1 MLVERGHI
9 YIAQP
14 PLYKVKRGK
23 HEEYVKD
30 DNALNALLLNS
41 ALENSALYVNVGA
54 PPLQGSGLEM
64 LARKYNEVQA
74 IIKRWSRRYDD
85 RLLEQLIYSPEV
97 TVNDFD
103 NVEWIRDWARA
114 LNERLNALDDGTRP
128 YRMEYRAAGEGHGAR
143 ISVHKMAMGS
153 STQRFLPREFFESA
167 EYQRIA
173 DLGRTLA
180 GLIGEGAHVMRG
192 NERHD
197 VGSFKEAMRWLFDQ
211 ARKGQTIQR
220 YKGLGEMNPEQ
231 LWETTI
237 DPAQRRLMQVKIED
251 AVAADDIFTTLM
263 GDQVEP
269 RREFIE
275 KNARS
280 VTNLDI

>member
-1 MLVERGHI
+1 V
-9 YIAQP
+9 
-14 PLYKVKRGK
+14 
-23 HEEYVKD
+23 
-30 DNALNALLLNS
+30 NA
-41 ALENSALYVNVGA
+41 GA

-64 LARKYNEVQA
+64 LARKYMEVQA

-85 RLLEQLIYSPEV
+85 RLLDQLIYVPEV
-97 TVNDFD
+97 TPADFD
-103 NVEWIRDWARA
+103 RTDWLRSWARN
-114 LNERLNALDDGTRP
+114 LNDSLNSLNDATRA
-128 YRMEYRAAGEGHGAR
+128 YRVDVRAPTDVHAARVVVNKTEHG
-143 ISVHKMAMGS
+143 SQ
-153 STQRFLPREFFESA
+153 TQRFLPREFFESA

-192 NERHD
+192 SDRHE

-220 YKGLGEMNPEQ
+220 YKGLGEMNPDQ

-237 DPAQRRLMQVKIED
+237 DPASRRLMQVKIED

-275 KNARS
+275 KNALS